1 MHKMITDK
9 QGLNNRRRTL
19 ASLAAVSPSLLT
31 ACAPMTINYYRPEA
45 NAGNVVKAWCPPVHS
60 FVLIDAHDVIVGFKL
75 SSPDKEQVAIT
86 MTLEIPEK
94 HTVRMLDRF
103 VEIDDGSGV
112 IVSGELTG
120 QVWVSAG
127 RLGEVPL
134 DKPMQGST
142 EKKIFDQT
150 TLYGKTEHAYFMLS
164 AEIPAVESKIWLLK
178 PPVFFVDGIQVELP
192 AITFIQTEEKIIG
205 SLNC

>member
-1 MHKMITDK
+1 MITDK

-19 ASLAAVSPSLLT
+19 ASLAAVSLSLLT

>member
-1 MHKMITDK
+1 MITDK

-19 ASLAAVSPSLLT
+19 ASLAAVSLSLLT

-45 NAGNVVKAWCPPVHS
+45 NAGNVVKAWCPPVQS